1 MNKQLIEIA
10 KRNSYS
16 IEERGDLETRN
27 SDSEDFIEMSVWSIK
42 AMLEEAYELGKKAA
56 KATDCPTP
64 RRTKQSSA
72 RNGYSS
78 RRIFRP
84 RRPQ

>member
-16 IEERGDLETRN
+16 IEARGDLETRN
-27 SDSEDFIEMSVWSIK
+27 SDSEDFIEMCVWSIK

-56 KATDCPTP
+56 KAN
-64 RRTKQSSA
+64 K
-72 RNGYSS
+72 
-78 RRIFRP
+78 
-84 RRPQ
+84 

>member
-27 SDSEDFIEMSVWSIK
+27 SDSEDFIEMSMWSIK

-56 KATDCPTP
+56 KAN
-64 RRTKQSSA
+64 K
-72 RNGYSS
+72 
-78 RRIFRP
+78 
-84 RRPQ
+84 

>member
-1 MNKQLIEIA
+1 MKKQLIEIA

-42 AMLEEAYELGKKAA
+42 AMLEEAYELGKKPP
-56 KATDCPTP
+56 KGTNK
-64 RRTKQSSA
+64 RWQR
-72 RNGYSS
+72 
-78 RRIFRP
+78 
-84 RRPQ
+84 

>member
-1 MNKQLIEIA
+1 MYGE
-10 KRNSYS
+10 RNSYS

-56 KATDCPTP
+56 KGN
-64 RRTKQSSA
+64 K
-72 RNGYSS
+72 
-78 RRIFRP
+78 
-84 RRPQ
+84 